1 MIVKIDS
8 HETPGLVA
16 DRSAARIRSYDHCMD
31 SRQIK
36 TRAKLASVVLA
47 LASERPAS
55 EITAS
60 EIAKAAGINRS
71 TFYQHA
77 TSPVGLL
84 EGVLRDELD
93 EIRDHYL
100 GEADLETGPQASEA
114 IERVTIAVLEHV
126 DSHDAIYTR
135 GLGEGSGSAS
145 LQPLLSQ
152 HFAGSIELLLERHAL
167 TVPQSSSILPVGFV
181 ADAAARFIA
190 DGTVGALDVW
200 LSTPA
205 PRSTEAFMSAYRVFL
220 PSWWP
225 LPA

>member
-1 MIVKIDS
+1 V
-8 HETPGLVA
+8 
-16 DRSAARIRSYDHCMD
+16 D
-31 SRQIK
+31 SRQRK
-36 TRAKLASVVLA
+36 TRAKLSSAVLS
-47 LASERPAS
+47 LASDRPAS
-55 EITAS
+55 DITAS
-60 EIAKAAGINRS
+60 EIAIAAAINRS

-77 TSPVGLL
+77 SSPVALL

-93 EIRDHYL
+93 EIRERYL
-100 GEADLETGPQASEA
+100 GEADLETVQQASEA
-114 IERVTIAVLEHV
+114 IERVTVAVLEHV
-126 DSHDAIYTR
+126 DSHAAIYTR

-152 HFAGSIELLLERHAL
+152 HFAGSIELLLDRHAL
-167 TVPQSSSILPVGFV
+167 TVPGSSTIAPAGFV

-190 DGTVGALDVW
+190 NGTVGALEAW

-205 PRSTEAFMSAYRVFL
+205 PRSTDGFMAAYRVFL

>member
-1 MIVKIDS
+1 
-8 HETPGLVA
+8 
-16 DRSAARIRSYDHCMD
+16 MD

-36 TRAKLASVVLA
+36 TRTKLASVVLA

-126 DSHDAIYTR
+126 DSHDAIYT
-135 GLGEGSGSAS
+135 

-167 TVPQSSSILPVGFV
+167 TVPQSSGILPVGFV

-190 DGTVGALDVW
+190 DGTVGALEVW

>member
-1 MIVKIDS
+1 MIVKTDS

-16 DRSAARIRSYDHCMD
+16 DRSAERIRSYDHCMD

-152 HFAGSIELLLERHAL
+152 HFAESVTLLLDRHAL
-167 TVPQSSSILPVGFV
+167 TVPGSTSIPPEGFV

-190 DGTVGALDVW
+190 NGTVGALEAW
-200 LSTPA
+200 LATPA
-205 PRSTEAFMSAYRVFL
+205 PRSTDAFMAAYGVFL

-225 LPA
+225 QAD